1 MKIAS
6 QLPLPNPLYLST
18 PKGTTFSSP
27 CSLGGSGARGTQREG
42 IRGAPA
48 QHVKCRP
55 SLVQNRAVASAAL
68 RLEDSQGKAL
78 RVGPAVEGLNLWS
91 GLVLTHFHVKTAAA
105 LSFSY
110 IDHV

>member
-6 QLPLPNPLYLST
+6 QLPLPDPLYLST
-18 PKGTTFSSP
+18 PEGTTFPSP
-27 CSLGGSGARGTQREG
+27 CSLGGTQREG

-68 RLEDSQGKAL
+68 RLEDSLRKAL

-91 GLVLTHFHVKTAAA
+91 GLVLTHFHVKSAAA